1 MNALCMD
8 PDSSYPYKLTW
19 KRSQVLYTADLR
31 NKTDSLMRILSLA
44 TLSSYFCSLFYAV
57 QVFADWEIK
66 WAPFALSLLMFL
78 RVFLAT
84 TEQAKRPNW
93 WLILVANLVGNEI
106 YRRCWHIAQMVA
118 GLIFAK
124 VQCSQD
130 QCPGSSMFLLGPIDL
145 DVEPL
150 PLPALA
156 LLLPPPKLFELAI
169 LLHAP
174 WESTSDRPF
183 SKARTKFSK

>member
-1 MNALCMD
+1 MRLNALAWTLISKHGGDGNNYIQLIQDNKQREEFPFPFPPFSVLLCCC
-8 PDSSYPYKLTW
+8 SSG
-19 KRSQVLYTADLR
+19 
-31 NKTDSLMRILSLA
+31 
-44 TLSSYFCSLFYAV
+44 
-57 QVFADWEIK
+57 FADQEITI
-66 WAPFALSLLMFL
+66 ALFWTLPGNVLKGLPSLLQL
-78 RVFLAT
+78 DSQRGQSGDLPR
-84 TEQAKRPNW
+84 QPIN
-93 WLILVANLVGNEI
+93 VGNEI

-118 GLIFAK
+118 GFIFAK

-130 QCPGSSMFLLGPIDL
+130 QWPGSSIFLPGPLDL

-156 LLLPPPKLFELAI
+156 LLLPPPKLFELDV
-169 LLHAP
+169 LLHVP

>member
-1 MNALCMD
+1 MIGTIYSWCQKQDNKQREAFPAPYQPLPSVSVHLCCCSSGFADQEIKKPFLHSLAMFLTALLQLD
-8 PDSSYPYKLTW
+8 SQRGQTGDSSGWPI
-19 KRSQVLYTADLR
+19 D
-31 NKTDSLMRILSLA
+31 
-44 TLSSYFCSLFYAV
+44 
-57 QVFADWEIK
+57 
-66 WAPFALSLLMFL
+66 
-78 RVFLAT
+78 
-84 TEQAKRPNW
+84 
-93 WLILVANLVGNEI
+93 VGNEI

-130 QCPGSSMFLLGPIDL
+130 QWPGSSIFLLGPLDL

-150 PLPALA
+150 PLPPLA
-156 LLLPPPKLFELAI
+156 LLLPPPKLFELAV
-169 LLHAP
+169 LLHVP